1 MNLLQIAKA
10 VEDLSPNHSILLY
23 GPPKSGKTRLVGTA
37 ARIPEIQNIYWFD
50 IENGSETLLHMD
62 LSDSELEKVT
72 LFKIRDTRDNPIGI
86 ETMLKVMTSK
96 KPLKICDGHGRV
108 DCAICR
114 KASLSFTDW
123 DISKCTHNDLVVID
137 SGSSLGDSAL
147 AATCLGQPEMF
158 KPGWDEYGIV
168 GKWLTDILS
177 VIQQATHTNFVM
189 ITHEI
194 ALEDDNGKDM
204 FFPLVGSK
212 AYSLKVGKYFG
223 TVVYVDK
230 KMNKHVAGSSSTY
243 RNNVITGS
251 RVNAEIEK
259 AKVLD
264 MRAILIEG
272 GVLKEG
278 VFASPLTEVEVATGK
293 EQKEPE
299 IDVMREAAPT
309 GLAAVLAKK
318 KADAAAKRAANEE
331 VKTS

>member
-1 MNLLQIAKA
+1 MNLLQISKA
-10 VEDLSPNHSILLY
+10 VKDLAPNHSILMY
-23 GPPKSGKTRLVGTA
+23 GPPKSGKTRLVATA
-37 ARIPEIQNIYWFD
+37 ASIPEVSNIYWFD
-50 IENGSETLLHMD
+50 IENGSETILHMG
-62 LSDSELEKVT
+62 LPDSALEKIT

-86 ETMLKVMTSK
+86 ETMLKAMTSK
-96 KPLKICDGHGRV
+96 KPIKICDAHGKV
-108 DCAICR
+108 ACAVCSKER
-114 KASLSFTDW
+114 EAFTDW
-123 DISKCTHNDLVVID
+123 SINDCTHNDLIVID
-137 SGSSLGDSAL
+137 SGSALGDSAL
-147 AATCLGQPEMF
+147 AATCLGQGEMF

-168 GKWLTDILS
+168 GKWLTDIMS

-212 AYSLKVGKYFG
+212 AFCLKVGKYFG

-259 AKVLD
+259 AKTLD

-278 VFASPLTEVEVATGK
+278 VFETEERKQETVE
-293 EQKEPE
+293 QN
-299 IDVMREAAPT
+299 IDVVKEAAPT
-309 GLAAVLAKK
+309 GLAAILAAKK
-318 KADAAAKRAANEE
+318 EAAALKRIES
-331 VKTS
+331 VK